1 MVNSKSF
8 VRGLGSEVNFEIILS
23 HISHEKICHTVI
35 DKQQQTKNQYST
47 SDSVIS
53 EYFLGDKWIQHG
65 S

>member
-1 MVNSKSF
+1 

-23 HISHEKICHTVI
+23 HISHEKICHKVI

-53 EYFLGDKWIQHG
+53 VISEYFLGDKWIQHG